1 MMPRHPGGDFR
12 LDAGYE
18 SRAQGEAQAGEI
30 IKVSPL
36 KGKRLMRLGREE
48 GRWKREEDQGLSPET
63 LHYYKEQPEELEES
77 MARVVF

>member
-1 MMPRHPGGDFR
+1 MMPRHPDGDVR

-18 SRAQGEAQAGEI
+18 SGAQGEAQAREI

-36 KGKRLMRLGREE
+36 KGKRLMGLGREE
-48 GRWKREEDQGLSPET
+48 GRWKREEDQGLNPET
-63 LHYYKEQPEELEES
+63 PHCYKEQPEESEEY